1 VNVPVPA
8 VQAQD
13 KSPDKHQS
21 ESQPSPDNTE
31 KNLPTNHRNANR
43 ADQQSD
49 EAGDRELTRKI
60 RQSLVQDKSLSV
72 YAHNVKII
80 TRGGMVE
87 LKGPVR
93 SQAEKDAINAKATEI
108 AGGDKVKND
117 LTVKD

>member
-1 VNVPVPA
+1 MVQPQGKFKRFAAFQVLVFAGGLSVNVPVPA
-8 VQAQD
+8 VRAQD

-80 TRGGMVE
+80 TRGEMVE
-87 LKGPVR
+87 LKGPV
-93 SQAEKDAINAKATEI
+93 
-108 AGGDKVKND
+108 
-117 LTVKD
+117 